1 MPTIA
6 FEGRHCSGQREPGR
20 LVAKELG
27 FDFVDRIMLAEIAKK
42 VGSTVEAVSMRKLKK
57 PSMIDMFAK
66 GINQILN
73 NSPTVG
79 VGGDPYFGPGIENAM
94 SKEFYEL
101 DETIIKNPEDV
112 DYNRMIEATKE
123 VIKDISDLGK
133 VLVIS
138 RGASAILKEK
148 ENVLR
153 VFFIANEDDR
163 IKRAKSMHNLGSDQ
177 DAVELLKHADHA
189 QNEYFMKAF
198 NLDFDDQS
206 MYHIILNT
214 TNLDP
219 EECSNIILN
228 LVNIKLTL
236 NKG

>member
-6 FEGRHCSGQREPGR
+6 FEGRHCSGQRDPGR

-57 PSMIDMFAK
+57 PSIIDMFAK

-73 NSPTVG
+73 SSPTVG

-101 DETIIKNPEDV
+101 DETIIKNPEDL
-112 DYNRMIEATKE
+112 DYKRMIEATKE

-138 RGASAILKEK
+138 RGASAILKDK

-153 VFFIANEDDR
+153 VFFSANEDER
-163 IKRAKSMHNLGSDQ
+163 ISRAKKMHNLESDAEAI
-177 DAVELLKHADHA
+177 DLLKHADHA
-189 QNEYFMKAF
+189 QDEYFKKAF
-198 NLDFDDQS
+198 NLDFNDQS
-206 MYHIILNT
+206 MYHLTLNT
-214 TNLDP
+214 SNLTP
-219 EECSNIILN
+219 EECSSIILN
-228 LVNIKLTL
+228 LSKDKLTY
-236 NKG
+236 

>member
-6 FEGRHCSGQREPGR
+6 FEGRHCSGQRDPGR

-27 FDFVDRIMLAEIAKK
+27 FDFIDRIMLAEIAKK

-57 PSMIDMFAK
+57 PSIIDMFAK

-73 NSPTVG
+73 SSPTVG

-101 DETIIKNPEDV
+101 DETIIKNPEDL
-112 DYNRMIEATKE
+112 DYKRMIEATKE

-138 RGASAILKEK
+138 RGASAILKDK

-153 VFFIANEDDR
+153 VFFSANEDER
-163 IKRAKSMHNLGSDQ
+163 ISRAKKMHNLES
-177 DAVELLKHADHA
+177 DAVAIDLLKHADHA
-189 QNEYFMKAF
+189 QDEYFKKAF
-198 NLDFDDQS
+198 NLDFNDQS
-206 MYHIILNT
+206 MYHLTLNT
-214 TNLDP
+214 SNLTP
-219 EECSNIILN
+219 EECSSIILN
-228 LVNIKLTL
+228 LSKDKLTY
-236 NKG
+236 

>member
-6 FEGRHCSGQREPGR
+6 FEGRHCSGQRDPGR

-57 PSMIDMFAK
+57 PSIIDMFAK

-73 NSPTVG
+73 SSPTVG

-101 DETIIKNPEDV
+101 DETIIKNPEDL
-112 DYNRMIEATKE
+112 DYKRMIEATKE

-138 RGASAILKEK
+138 RGASAILKDK

-153 VFFIANEDDR
+153 VFFSANEDER
-163 IKRAKSMHNLGSDQ
+163 ISRAKKMHNLESDAEAI
-177 DAVELLKHADHA
+177 DLLKHADHA
-189 QNEYFMKAF
+189 QDEYFKKAF
-198 NLDFDDQS
+198 NLDFNDQS
-206 MYHIILNT
+206 MYHLTFNT
-214 TNLDP
+214 SNLTP
-219 EECSNIILN
+219 EECSSIILN
-228 LVNIKLTL
+228 LSKNKLTY
-236 NKG
+236 

>member
-6 FEGRHCSGQREPGR
+6 FEGRHCSGQRDPGR

-57 PSMIDMFAK
+57 PTIIDMFAK

-73 NSPTVG
+73 SSPTVG

-101 DETIIKNPEDV
+101 DETIIKNPEDL
-112 DYNRMIEATKE
+112 DYKRMIEATKE

-138 RGASAILKEK
+138 RGASAILKDK

-153 VFFIANEDDR
+153 VFFSANEDER
-163 IKRAKSMHNLGSDQ
+163 ISRAKKMHNLES
-177 DAVELLKHADHA
+177 DAVAIDLLKHADHA
-189 QNEYFMKAF
+189 QDEYFKKAF
-198 NLDFDDQS
+198 NLDFNDQS
-206 MYHIILNT
+206 MYHLILNT
-214 TNLDP
+214 SNLTP
-219 EECSNIILN
+219 EECSSIILN
-228 LVNIKLTL
+228 LSKDKLTY
-236 NKG
+236 

>member
-6 FEGRHCSGQREPGR
+6 FEGRHCSGQRDPGR
-20 LVAKELG
+20 LVASELG

-57 PSMIDMFAK
+57 PSIIDMFAK

-73 NSPTVG
+73 SSPTVG

-101 DETIIKNPEDV
+101 DETIIKNPEDL
-112 DYNRMIEATKE
+112 DYKRMIEATKE

-138 RGASAILKEK
+138 RGASAILKDK

-153 VFFIANEDDR
+153 VFFSANEDER
-163 IKRAKSMHNLGSDQ
+163 ISRAKKMHNLESDAEAI
-177 DAVELLKHADHA
+177 DLLKHADHA
-189 QNEYFMKAF
+189 QDEYFKKAF
-198 NLDFDDQS
+198 NLDFNDQS
-206 MYHIILNT
+206 MYHLTLNT
-214 TNLDP
+214 SNLTP
-219 EECSNIILN
+219 EECSSIILN
-228 LVNIKLTL
+228 LSKDKLTY
-236 NKG
+236 

>member
-6 FEGRHCSGQREPGR
+6 FEGRHCSGQRDPGR

-57 PSMIDMFAK
+57 PSIIDMFAK

-73 NSPTVG
+73 SSPTVG

-101 DETIIKNPEDV
+101 DETIIKNPEDL
-112 DYNRMIEATKE
+112 DYKRMIEATKE

-138 RGASAILKEK
+138 RGASAILKDK

-153 VFFIANEDDR
+153 VFFSANEDER
-163 IKRAKSMHNLGSDQ
+163 ISRAKKMHNLES
-177 DAVELLKHADHA
+177 DAVAIDLLKHADHA
-189 QNEYFMKAF
+189 QDEYFKKAF
-198 NLDFDDQS
+198 NLDFNDQS
-206 MYHIILNT
+206 MYHLTLNT
-214 TNLDP
+214 SNLTP
-219 EECSNIILN
+219 EECSGIILN
-228 LVNIKLTL
+228 LSKDKLTY
-236 NKG
+236 